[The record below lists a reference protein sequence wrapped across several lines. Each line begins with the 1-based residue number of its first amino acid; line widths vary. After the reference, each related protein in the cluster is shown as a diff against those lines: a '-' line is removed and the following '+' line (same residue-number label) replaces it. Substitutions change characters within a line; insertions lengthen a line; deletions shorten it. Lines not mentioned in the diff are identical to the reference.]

1 MLMLGVFLWQDGLGC
16 WIGGSVFLK
25 TEVWDEG

>member
-1 MLMLGVFLWQDGLGC
+1 MLMLGVFLLDGLGC